1 MITINNVNKSFSQ
14 RKGNSYTALDQVS
27 LTIEKGEFV
36 SVVGPSGCGKS
47 TLLNLIAGFE
57 KVSSGT
63 ITVGGQKVTAP
74 GADRIVVF
82 QEHGLFPWLT
92 VLDNVAFGLKQKG
105 AIEERTLCTRF

>member
-57 KVSSGT
+57 KRVAERLPLMGKRLQRRGLTGLLFSKS
-63 ITVGGQKVTAP
+63 TAC
-74 GADRIVVF
+74 F
-82 QEHGLFPWLT
+82 LGLPFSIMWPS
-92 VLDNVAFGLKQKG
+92 V
-105 AIEERTLCTRF
+105 

>member
-1 MITINNVNKSFSQ
+1 MITMNNVNKSFSQ

-27 LTIEKGEFV
+27 LTIKKGEFV

-63 ITVGGQKVTAP
+63 ITVVGKRLRPQGLTGLLFSKSTAC
-74 GADRIVVF
+74 F
-82 QEHGLFPWLT
+82 LGL
-92 VLDNVAFGLKQKG
+92 
-105 AIEERTLCTRF
+105 RFLIMWHSV